1 MRATGGEGSEGI
13 ESKNVMTIN
22 GGDIAVYAYDDC
34 LNASNNITINGGSVY
49 CYSTGNDGVDSN
61 GTLTITGGTVVASG
75 TTSLEDGFDCDQ
87 NTFKITGGTVLGIG
101 GGTSTPTANSCIQRS
116 VIYGGSGSAGQY
128 IGIQSSDG
136 TNLMTYMIPRT
147 YQQMTLLF
155 SSLQLESGS
164 YTIYT
169 GGSVTDG
176 ASFYGLYTGAVY
188 DGGTQA
194 ATFTTNSMVT

>member
-1 MRATGGEGSEGI
+1 
-13 ESKNVMTIN
+13 
-22 GGDIAVYAYDDC
+22 
-34 LNASNNITINGGSVY
+34 
-49 CYSTGNDGVDSN
+49 
-61 GTLTITGGTVVASG
+61 
-75 TTSLEDGFDCDQ
+75 
-87 NTFKITGGTVLGIG
+87 
-101 GGTSTPTANSCIQRS
+101 
-116 VIYGGSGSAGQY
+116 
-128 IGIQSSDG
+128 
-136 TNLMTYMIPRT
+136 MTYMIPCT

-176 ASFYGLYTGAVY
+176 ASLYGLYTGAVY